1 MNNVIAI
8 TDQADWNTLSC
19 LSGSINYYKQNNGSG
34 RYDKALDREGA
45 AYKSYLKKYI
55 TSPIQ
60 ENRSTEDEETTSI
73 TIH

>member
-8 TDQADWNTLSC
+8 TDQGDWNTMSC

-34 RYDKALDREGA
+34 RYNKALEREGA
-45 AYKSYLKKYI
+45 AYKPYLKKYI
-55 TSPIQ
+55 
-60 ENRSTEDEETTSI
+60 RSTEDEETTSI

>member
-8 TDQADWNTLSC
+8 TDQGDWNTMSC

-45 AYKSYLKKYI
+45 AYKSYLRKYI
-55 TSPIQ
+55 
-60 ENRSTEDEETTSI
+60 RSEQDEEVSTVAVSI
-73 TIH
+73 H